1 MPTRK
6 NKAVA
11 GKSMG
16 IAKAS
21 KGLGKASTSA
31 FKKKGNSKYCPN
43 MSKSKL

>member
-6 NKAVA
+6 NKAIA
-11 GKSMG
+11 GKQKG

-31 FKKKGNSKYCPN
+31 FNKKGNSKYCPN
-43 MSKSKL
+43 MGKSKL